1 MKNFSIIALCLAVMT
16 SFSVA
21 HAQLVETDWV
31 NSGDK
36 LLTLDTVTGR
46 KWLDLTQTYNWSV
59 DMVRAELPSFTVA
72 TSESVYQLFQHAGVT
87 LNSSCDPFCDV
98 YDSESILTS
107 MQQKL
112 SYSGW
117 TWGFITQG
125 FVLDQRGENGVGLAA
140 FSHMGNENQ
149 VSFYGLWIPSSYPGN
164 GHSVWAYLDSN
175 TPVLSPVPEPET
187 YVMVLAGLGMIC
199 GIVRRRKA
207 KQA

>member
-1 MKNFSIIALCLAVMT
+1 MKIFSIIALCLAVMT
-16 SFSVA
+16 SLSAA

-46 KWLDLTQTYNWSV
+46 KWLDLTQTYNWSI

-98 YDSESILTS
+98 SDSASILTS

-112 SYSGW
+112 SYSGS
-117 TWGFITQG
+117 TWFITQG
-125 FVLDQRGENGVGLAA
+125 FVLDQRGKNGVGLAG
-140 FSHMGNENQ
+140 FSHWGNDIQ
-149 VSFYGLWIPSSYPGN
+149 VSFYGLEIPSSFPGSL
-164 GHSVWAYLDSN
+164 HSVWAYLDSN
-175 TPVLSPVPEPET
+175 TPVLTPVPEPET
-187 YVMVLAGLGMIC
+187 GVMVLAGLGMIC
-199 GIVRRRKA
+199 SIVRRRKA